1 MTLSEII
8 NVITEFA
15 HDHQILAI
23 FIVFILAFG
32 ELLAFIALLLPAT
45 AILLGLGALIGDNG
59 LTFLP
64 IWLAAACGAFLG
76 DWLSYWFGFHYK
88 NSVRHMWPISRR
100 PEVLDQ
106 DHLFFERWGVWSV
119 FIGCFFGPLRA
130 VIPLVAGICAMPN
143 IIFNSLIYFLLWS
156 GHLLF

>member
-15 HDHQILAI
+15 RDHQILAI

-32 ELLAFIALLLPAT
+32 ESLAFISLLLPAT
-45 AILLGLGALIGDNG
+45 VILLGLGALIGDNG

-100 PEVLDQ
+100 PEMLDRG
-106 DHLFFERWGVWSV
+106 HLFFERWGVWSV
-119 FIGCFFGPLRA
+119 LSA
-130 VIPLVAGICAMPN
+130 VFLVP
-143 IIFNSLIYFLLWS
+143 
-156 GHLLF
+156 